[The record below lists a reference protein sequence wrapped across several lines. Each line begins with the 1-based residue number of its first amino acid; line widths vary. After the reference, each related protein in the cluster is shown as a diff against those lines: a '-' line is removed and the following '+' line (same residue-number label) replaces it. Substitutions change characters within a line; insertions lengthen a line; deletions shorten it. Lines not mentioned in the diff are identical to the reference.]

1 MRLNTIA
8 VATLASLPASLAFA
22 PSVNGPV
29 ARNPITMNM
38 AKSDNDFTATIDQ
51 AKNGMLSVFAASM
64 IFLGPGAMVEPA
76 HAASP
81 TVPAQVVKTTAAPA
95 PTKAAP
101 APTKAAPAP
110 AKTAEK
116 PKPVDPLAAEKT
128 NVEAAKG
135 KLSSATSAESK
146 AKKILA
152 DANSAFKKAEDAT
165 TSAEKKVVERKKAL
179 ISSND
184 KLADAK
190 AKEGM
195 SGGSAS
201 SLKEVETLASKV
213 GMCFSFHRTSNQS
226 TTRGA

>member
-81 TVPAQVVKTTAAPA
+81 TVPAQVVKTT
-95 PTKAAP
+95 AAP